1 MITSH
6 FDNFPSM
13 SVWITSSVS
22 IVYEQ
27 PSYHAF
33 YVQRPRH
40 SGIFSIIRKKIY
52 NKVEHD

>member
-13 SVWITSSVS
+13 SVWITNSVS
-22 IVYEQ
+22 IVYER

-40 SGIFSIIRKKIY
+40 KVFSAL
-52 NKVEHD
+52 

>member
-22 IVYEQ
+22 IV
-27 PSYHAF
+27 
-33 YVQRPRH
+33 
-40 SGIFSIIRKKIY
+40 
-52 NKVEHD
+52 